1 MQLASGT
8 RLGPYE
14 ILAPIGAGGMG
25 EVYRAHD
32 ARLNRDV
39 AIKVIPDQF
48 AKDPAALAR
57 FKREAQAVAA
67 LSHPN
72 ILVLF
77 DIGSQDGVTWVVT
90 ELLEG
95 ETLRERL
102 DRGSLPWRKTV
113 EIGIA
118 IAQGLAA
125 AHAKG
130 IVHRDIKPAN
140 IFITSD
146 ERVKILDFGLASA
159 RPSLSHDEKT
169 ATHVEL
175 GLETTSGTLPYMSP
189 EQIRG
194 EATDIHT
201 DLYSLGVVL
210 YEAAAG
216 RRPFVASSAV
226 DMMAA
231 ILREEPPP
239 LASHGKQ
246 VPAELQRL
254 IEQCLAK
261 NPLNRLH
268 SAHDLAFALGNVT
281 TASQPAVEVVPPA
294 PTHRS
299 PRTRVVI
306 VSAILVFTLAASAF
320 VWFHW
325 ARSRAIDSLAVLP
338 FTEAHSTPDTEY
350 LTDGITESLIGNLSQ
365 LPNLKVMSR
374 SAVLRYKGKETDP
387 HKAGREL
394 GVRAVLTG
402 HLEQRAGNLSITT
415 ELVNVDDDSVLWGE
429 RYERKLMDALAVQ
442 NDIAHQ
448 IVEKLRLR
456 LNAQQITRMKM
467 YQTASP
473 EAYQLYLKG
482 RYYAAKFDPVN
493 LNKGRD
499 YLRQAI
505 ETDPGFALAYDGL
518 SYYYALLL
526 DWFEPATD
534 AGPKCLAAAQK
545 ALEIDPDLVEAHVEM
560 GAAHLFYDFDWPA
573 AEREFS
579 RAMELNPNYAPAH
592 EYYAW
597 YLMVMGRASE
607 SLTEIQKAGQI
618 DPLSPEIAFEHGW
631 FLYYSRRYKEALAQE
646 EKALELDPNLW
657 TVYFIKGLANEQL
670 GHFPEAA
677 TALTKGEEILGDNPS
692 PPLAELAHVYALWG
706 KHDEATRTLDK
717 VLALSKRTQVSKYAI
732 ATAYTGVG
740 DKERAFTNLDR
751 AYEEHSFLLGFLKS
765 DPTMDSLRSDPRFAA
780 LLQKMKLQ

>member
-1 MQLASGT
+1 
-8 RLGPYE
+8 
-14 ILAPIGAGGMG
+14 MG

-39 AIKVIPDQF
+39 AIKVLPDQF
-48 AKDPAALAR
+48 ASDTAALAR

-102 DRGSLPWRKTV
+102 DRGALSWRKTV

-159 RPSLSHDEKT
+159 RPSLRHDEKT
-169 ATHVEL
+169 ASHVGL
-175 GLETTSGTLPYMSP
+175 GPETTSGTLPYMSP

-194 EATDIHT
+194 EATDTHT

-210 YEAAAG
+210 YEAISD
-216 RRPFVASSAV
+216 RRPFAESSAAGLMV
-226 DMMAA
+226 A
-231 ILREEPPP
+231 ILREEAPP
-239 LASHGKQ
+239 LAALGKQ
-246 VPAELQRL
+246 IPAELQLL

-268 SAHDLAFALGNVT
+268 SAPDLAFALGSVT
-281 TASQPAVEVVPPA
+281 TANQPVVEVVPAA
-294 PTHRS
+294 PRHRT
-299 PRTRVVI
+299 PRTRYVI
-306 VSAILVFTLAASAF
+306 ISAIFVSILAAVGFA
-320 VWFHW
+320 WFHR
-325 ARSRAIDSLAVLP
+325 AQSQAIDSLAVLP
-338 FTEAHSTPDTEY
+338 FTEAHPTPDSDY

-374 SAVLRYKGKETDP
+374 SAVFRYKGKEADP
-387 HKAGREL
+387 RKAGREL
-394 GVRAVLTG
+394 GVKAVLIG
-402 HLEQRAGNLSITT
+402 HLEQRAGDLSITT

-505 ETDPGFALAYDGL
+505 ESDPGFALAYDGL

-526 DWFEPATD
+526 DWFEPAAD
-534 AGPKCLAAAQK
+534 VGPKCLAAAQK
-545 ALEIDPDLVEAHVEM
+545 ALEIDPDLVEAHVEL

-573 AEREFS
+573 AEREFK

-597 YLMVMGRASE
+597 YLTEMGRADE
-607 SLTEIQKAGQI
+607 GLAEIQQAGRI

-631 FLYYSRRYKEALAQE
+631 FLYYSRNYKEAVAQE

-657 TVYFIKGLANEQL
+657 TVYFIKGLAYEQL
-670 GHFPEAA
+670 GRFPEAV
-677 TALTKGEEILGDNPS
+677 TALTKSEEILGDNPS
-692 PPLAELAHVYALWG
+692 PPLAERVRVYALWG
-706 KHDEATRTLDK
+706 RLDETTQTLGK
-717 VLALSKRTQVSKYAI
+717 VLALSRRMQVSKYAI
-732 ATAYTGVG
+732 ATAYAGVG
-740 DKERAFTNLDR
+740 DKERAFANLDR
-751 AYEEHSFLLGFLKS
+751 AYDEHSFLLGFLKS
-765 DPTMDSLRSDPRFAA
+765 DPTMDSLRSDRRFDG
-780 LLQKMKLQ
+780 LLQRMKLK